1 MTTLDATNNPEWSV
15 LVVASHLEIFLLFTR
30 STGIV
35 SLLIRLF
42 GQFAI
47 WALVSQIVV
56 DWAHKTL
63 PTAACDIVAEEY
75 NKWFQSEENDIYKVL
90 GMMREVKENLKN
102 IESLS
107 PQELW
112 ETIRTLAYINHSA
125 FKVRPGTWDLYPDEM
140 LEPNDFRL
148 NKLVYAFKTKAL
160 DVIIDYYL
168 ENDLP
173 ISTNENS
180 SIIILRVCAFRS
192 SGYLIGKVASQ
203 Q

>member
-1 MTTLDATNNPEWSV
+1 MNRNIL
-15 LVVASHLEIFLLFTR
+15 
-30 STGIV
+30 GIV
-35 SLLIRLF
+35 R
-42 GQFAI
+42 Q
-47 WALVSQIVV
+47 
-56 DWAHKTL
+56 
-63 PTAACDIVAEEY
+63 IVAEEY

-90 GMMREVKENLKN
+90 GMMREVKEDLKN

-112 ETIRTLAYINHSA
+112 ETIRKLAYINHSA

-180 SIIILRVCAFRS
+180 SIIILRDPITGHRQITFHLKKESDQAMRVGDKTGTWDGVRMAHRFDNDEDYDKARF
-192 SGYLIGKVASQ
+192 KQ
-203 Q
+203 

>member
-1 MTTLDATNNPEWSV
+1 MDIL
-15 LVVASHLEIFLLFTR
+15 
-30 STGIV
+30 GIV
-35 SLLIRLF
+35 R
-42 GQFAI
+42 Q
-47 WALVSQIVV
+47 
-56 DWAHKTL
+56 
-63 PTAACDIVAEEY
+63 IVAEEY

-112 ETIRTLAYINHSA
+112 ETIRKLAYINHSA

-180 SIIILRVCAFRS
+180 SIIILRDPITGHRQITFHLKKDSDQAM
-192 SGYLIGKVASQ
+192 GIGDKTGTWDGVRMAHRFDNDEDYDNARFEQ
-203 Q
+203 